1 MVCELKVE
9 GDKNELMLRLMFDD
23 KMERELCSDI
33 KEGMGLYRTQNVAPP
48 VLVIGVHFQFD
59 PICMK

>member
-33 KEGMGLYRTQNVAPP
+33 KEGTGLYR
-48 VLVIGVHFQFD
+48 
-59 PICMK
+59 